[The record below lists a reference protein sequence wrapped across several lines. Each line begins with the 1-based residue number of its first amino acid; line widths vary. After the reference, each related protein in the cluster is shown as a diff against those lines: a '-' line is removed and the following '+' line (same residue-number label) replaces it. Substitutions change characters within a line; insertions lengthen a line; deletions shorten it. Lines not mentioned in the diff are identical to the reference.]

1 MKPAHRLATFFVVL
15 LLGGA
20 AMAGNPLSLAPQPSG
35 GNGGLGLVPAKPAG
49 EKVRAKTR
57 LPAAEAA
64 RFLAQA
70 TFGPTRKEIR
80 RLQRLGY
87 EKWLERQAALPA
99 SYHRRKVERLLDEK
113 GEKPEDDQQDSRVEV
128 WWHNV
133 VFGRDQLRQRMAFA
147 LSEIFVVS
155 DRNSATEDHP
165 VGLADY
171 YDYLVRYA
179 LGNYRDLLEAV
190 SRHPMMGLYLSHLGN
205 QRAWPEENIRP
216 DENYARE
223 VLQLFSIGLWQ
234 LNPDGTRM
242 LDDAGDPI
250 PTYDQDVIENFARV
264 FTGWTWAD
272 APYWDYD
279 PWDKRV
285 RGLMKP
291 YKKHRS
297 WEREGGYHDREAK
310 QLLAYPEPGVPPAE
324 WAREEIPAL
333 ADGEDAQTDL
343 ERALDNIFNHP
354 NVGPFISRQLIQRLV
369 TSNPSPG
376 YVARVAAVFADNGEG
391 VRGDLMAVA
400 RAILLDPEARKGHLQ
415 DPRHFGKLREPI
427 IRQAHLWRAL
437 GGRPKQGEY
446 VQDAYPEYFHGQAP
460 LRAPS
465 VFNFFRPDYSPPG
478 EVSEAG
484 LVAPE
489 FQITNETYI
498 TRSANG
504 IFYLLIGGYPGSPYG
519 SDEVMELDLEREA
532 RLAKRPEKLVDEL
545 DLLFLSGQM
554 SDAMRE
560 ILLET
565 LEQVPLRNDWLEGTR
580 RKGMLRA
587 LAAIY
592 LVLVSPEYAI
602 QR

>member
-1 MKPAHRLATFFVVL
+1 MKSIQILAISLLL
-15 LLGGA
+15 LLGT
-20 AMAGNPLSLAPQPSG
+20 GNAVADIPSG
-35 GNGGLGLVPAKPAG
+35 FAGLFPGGTVFTPPPTRPPEKKPRG
-49 EKVRAKTR
+49 KVRLSEK
-57 LPAAEAA
+57 EAA
-64 RFLAQA
+64 RFLTQA
-70 TFGPTRKEIR
+70 TFGPTLAEIR
-80 RLQRLGY
+80 SLQKLGY
-87 EKWLERQAALPA
+87 ERWLKRQARLPA
-99 SYHRRKVERLLDEK
+99 GYHRKKVEQLLDEK
-113 GEKPEDDQQDSRVEV
+113 GEKPRDDLQESRVEV
-128 WWHNV
+128 WWDRV
-133 VFGRDQLRQRMAFA
+133 LFGEDQLRQRMAFA

-165 VGLADY
+165 VGMADY
-171 YDYLVRYA
+171 YDYLVRHA

-242 LDDAGDPI
+242 LDENGQPI

-264 FTGWTWAD
+264 FTGWTWAG
-272 APYWDYD
+272 APYWGYD

-285 RGLMKP
+285 SGLMKP
-291 YKKHRS
+291 YKKLRS

-310 QLLAYPEPGVPPAE
+310 QLLAYPESGVPPSE

-333 ADGEDAQTDL
+333 REGEDAQTDL
-343 ERALDNIFNHP
+343 ERALDNIFYHP
-354 NVGPFISRQLIQRLV
+354 NVGPFIARQLIQRLV
-369 TSNPSPG
+369 TSNPSPE
-376 YVARVAAVFADNGEG
+376 YVARVAAVFDDNGKGE
-391 VRGDLMAVA
+391 RGDLMAVA
-400 RAILLDPEARKGHLQ
+400 RAILLDEEARQGHHL
-415 DPRHFGKLREPI
+415 DPGTFGKLREPI
-427 IRQAHLWRAL
+427 LRQAQLWRAL
-437 GGRPKQGEY
+437 GGKPREGEY
-446 VQDAYPEYFHGQAP
+446 VRDDYPEYFHGQAP

-478 EVSEAG
+478 EVRDAG

-519 SDEVMELDLEREA
+519 NAEMMELDLDLET
-532 RLAKRPEKLVDEL
+532 RLARKPGKLVDHL

-554 SDAMRE
+554 SPRMRG
-560 ILLET
+560 ILVRT
-565 LEQVPLRNDWLEGTR
+565 LEQVPMRNDWLEGTR
-580 RKGMLRA
+580 RKGVLRA
-587 LAAIY
+587 LTGIY
-592 LVLVSPEYAI
+592 LVLTSPEYAI